1 MLYKQLMSLKEK
13 TINTIVYHFNYNAI
27 CHKTAIRQICHIK
40 SQIACITF
48 ISYKL
53 KALFLDYY
61 VAHAQLHIITFH
73 WILQRNW
80 QSQIIPVSSTMPNH
94 PVRFRQ
100 NVCVYEDAGRRH
112 RTFKILFKK
121 SIVIHALGNQHFML
135 KLNLKCLNFWNIYYI
150 CIQNWIWFIW
160 LFIYYPIVLAYNDFE
175 IFVLV
180 SNNSNLE

>member
-1 MLYKQLMSLKEK
+1 MLYKQLMSLTEK

-135 KLNLKCLNFWNIYYI
+135 TINLKCLNFWNIY
-150 CIQNWIWFIW
+150 
-160 LFIYYPIVLAYNDFE
+160 IYVYNEDTVLTR
-175 IFVLV
+175 FVV
-180 SNNSNLE
+180 SYFKFYVIYK